1 MNAPKEDEIH
11 IEELVMCMP
20 DDTHTKARAFDELC
34 NGMEPQKA
42 PFNCVKQAPRI
53 PRETSPSGIGFVL
66 GFVISFVLFF
76 VALGH
81 FFDWAIGD
89 AGKWFAMLIVDAF
102 KNVGG
107 VR

>member
-1 MNAPKEDEIH
+1 MNAHKEEIH

-20 DDTHTKARAFDELC
+20 DDTHTKARAFDEMC

-42 PFNCVKQAPRI
+42 PFRYVKQAPRI
-53 PRETSPSGIGFVL
+53 PRETSPSRIGFVL

-76 VALGH
+76 FALGH

-89 AGKWFAMLIVDAF
+89 AGKWIAALIVDAF
-102 KNVGG
+102 KGMEG

>member
-1 MNAPKEDEIH
+1 MKTPKEEIH

-20 DDTHTKARAFDELC
+20 KDTHTKARAFDDMC

-42 PFNCVKQAPRI
+42 PFLFVKQASRI

-76 VALGH
+76 VALGQ

>member
-1 MNAPKEDEIH
+1 MNAPKEEIH

-20 DDTHTKARAFDELC
+20 DDTHTKARAFDEMC

-42 PFNCVKQAPRI
+42 PFLFVKQAPRI

-102 KNVGG
+102 KNAGG

>member
-1 MNAPKEDEIH
+1 M
-11 IEELVMCMP
+11 
-20 DDTHTKARAFDELC
+20 
-34 NGMEPQKA
+34 
-42 PFNCVKQAPRI
+42 
-53 PRETSPSGIGFVL
+53 L

>member
-1 MNAPKEDEIH
+1 MSAPKEEIH

-20 DDTHTKARAFDELC
+20 DDTHTKARAFDEMC
-34 NGMEPQKA
+34 NGMEVHQA
-42 PFNCVKQAPRI
+42 PFRCVKQGPRI

-89 AGKWFAMLIVDAF
+89 AGKWIAMLIVDAF

>member
-1 MNAPKEDEIH
+1 MNAPKEEIH

-20 DDTHTKARAFDELC
+20 EDTHTKARAFDEMC
-34 NGMEPQKA
+34 NGMEPKQA
-42 PFNCVKQAPRI
+42 PFRCVKQAPRI
-53 PRETSPSGIGFVL
+53 PRETSPSGIGFVM

-76 VALGH
+76 FALGQ

-102 KNVGG
+102 KNIGG

>member
-1 MNAPKEDEIH
+1 MNAPKEKIH

-20 DDTHTKARAFDELC
+20 DDMHTKARAFDELC

-42 PFNCVKQAPRI
+42 PFLFVKQAPRI

-76 VALGH
+76 FALGH

-89 AGKWFAMLIVDAF
+89 AGKWIAMLTVDAF